1 MLVSVSSS
9 ASSDL
14 VYDKPTVPI
23 VRTLDSEINRLSDK
37 YEISSSTVRAIVKC
51 EGQIYGNAI
60 NENVNKEGIV
70 WSKDWGN
77 LQINDYYHEK
87 IMDKMDLDIHNQWES
102 LEYGFILMKKE
113 GLKPWSASKKCWA
126 DNI

>member
-9 ASSDL
+9 TPSDL

-37 YEISSSTVRAIVKC
+37 YEISSSTVREIIKC
-51 EGQIYGNAI
+51 EGLQYGDT
-60 NENVNKEGIV
+60 NENKNKDGKT
-70 WSKDWGN
+70 WSRDFGW
-77 LQINDYYHEK
+77 LQINDYYHTGTMKELG
-87 IMDKMDLDIHNQWES
+87 LDIHNKWDS

-113 GLKPWSASKKCWA
+113 GLKPWSASKHCWA